1 VARLPP
7 CSSAIF
13 CNACMCFIALASLT
27 WLASCCTGGSGAVA
41 LDLVVC
47 SAVGGGA
54 VGGGSSTPVPQAVV
68 ASMTKIP
75 INASLIR
82 DPVSPNVEISMSTAD
97 SVGCLTT

>member
-1 VARLPP
+1 
-7 CSSAIF
+7 
-13 CNACMCFIALASLT
+13 
-27 WLASCCTGGSGAVA
+27 
-41 LDLVVC
+41 
-47 SAVGGGA
+47 VGGGA